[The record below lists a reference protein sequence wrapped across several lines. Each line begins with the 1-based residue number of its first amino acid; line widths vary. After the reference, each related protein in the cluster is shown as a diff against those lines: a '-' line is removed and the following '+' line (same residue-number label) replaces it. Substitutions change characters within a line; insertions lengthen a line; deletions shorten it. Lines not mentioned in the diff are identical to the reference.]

1 MSRHAGSAHGPVFR
15 TYRTG
20 PPTAVEAPGIRSGD
34 PAGSARHRRHRSFA
48 KGWPMSRHAG
58 SADGPVFHRH
68 RIGPLSAV
76 ETPGIHSGDRAGTQD
91 PSPTVGTATA
101 PVTEPR

>member
-1 MSRHAGSAHGPVFR
+1 
-15 TYRTG
+15 
-20 PPTAVEAPGIRSGD
+20 
-34 PAGSARHRRHRSFA
+34 
-48 KGWPMSRHAG
+48 MSRHAG